1 MSEHDVSR
9 LLGRVAAHTP
19 PLDVDVAGVVTVAR
33 RRVRRRRVVAAGVAA
48 AALVGAFWFGPGPGL
63 LEAGEISPA
72 SVSWEVEEET
82 TVDVLDG
89 ADAGGDIESLKVTKT
104 PQGASVTVVA
114 DGEEQTI
121 EGQTM
126 AGGADVFVDEGVTVL
141 LWRTPPEAMRD
152 VMIRPDV
159 GQTSSG
165 RRGEITVDGVDLS
178 YWYTVGHPGTYRPE
192 DIVFHDGHQVWTA
205 SGEIAT
211 TVELQQGDARATGF
225 ELAEP
230 PVIGIVDGRVF
241 GEVGYTARNGD
252 EYTVATVPSEAV
264 FARQVRLDQS
274 PDGQEQEVVDIGPAV
289 PTEELPSADLALF
302 DWQGDYPE
310 VQWSADAITRHD
322 QGEEEPAETEV
333 QPGPVG
339 PGGLVRLLDETYVV
353 ALDQHDWPE
362 LRHEDGTV
370 FLTVTDEDG
379 VVSDGGVV
387 TWRAHWWPWSARHA
401 VHFAVGEAPPST
413 LGDDGTVQDVVTI
426 SGPAG
431 EVTLGAVPA
440 E

>member
-1 MSEHDVSR
+1 MSEHDVTR
-9 LLGRVAAHTP
+9 LLARVAAHTP
-19 PLDVDVAGVVTVAR
+19 PLDVDVAGVVSVGR
-33 RRVRRRRVVAAGVAA
+33 RRVRRRRVLAGSVAA
-48 AALVGAFWFGPGPGL
+48 AALVGAFWLGPGPGL
-63 LEAGEISPA
+63 LEAGEVSPA

-89 ADAGGDIESLKVTKT
+89 VDTGGDIASLTITKT
-104 PQGASVTVVA
+104 PQGSSATVVV

-126 AGGADVFVDEGVTVL
+126 AGGADVFVDEGVTVVV
-141 LWRTPPEAMRD
+141 WRTPPEAGRD
-152 VMIRPDV
+152 VMIRPYV

-165 RRGEITVDGVDLS
+165 MRGELTVDGVELS
-178 YWYTVGHPGTYRPE
+178 YWYTVGHSGTYRPE
-192 DIVFHDGHQVWTA
+192 DIVFQDGHHVWTA
-205 SGEIAT
+205 RGEIAT
-211 TVELQQGDARATGF
+211 TVELRQGDAGATGF
-225 ELAEP
+225 ELPELP
-230 PVIGIVDGRVF
+230 MIGIVDGRVF
-241 GEVGYTARNGD
+241 GEVGHTARKGD
-252 EYTVATVPSEAV
+252 EYTVARVPSEAV
-264 FARQVRLDQS
+264 FARQVRLGQS
-274 PDGQEQEVVDIGPAV
+274 PRGQEQEVVDIGPAV
-289 PTEELPSADLALF
+289 PTEELPSADLVLF
-302 DWQGDYPE
+302 DWQGDYSE
-310 VQWSADAITRHD
+310 VQWSADAITWHD
-322 QGEEEPAETEV
+322 QGEEEPDETEV

-362 LRHEDGTV
+362 LRQEDGTV

-387 TWRAHWWPWSARHA
+387 MWRAHWWPWSARHA
-401 VHFAVGEAPPST
+401 VHFAVGEALPST
-413 LGDDGTVQDVVTI
+413 LDDDGTLRDVVTI